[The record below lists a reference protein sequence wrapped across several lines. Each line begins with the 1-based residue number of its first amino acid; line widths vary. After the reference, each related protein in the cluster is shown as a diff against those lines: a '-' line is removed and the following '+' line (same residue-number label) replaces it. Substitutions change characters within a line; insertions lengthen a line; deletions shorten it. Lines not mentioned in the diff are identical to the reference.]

1 MIRSLCL
8 TQLFDIFS
16 NTKSHTIRR
25 MKMTTFTIRTF
36 DRELAQEILKLKI
49 NDGIIRPGVEKA
61 EGSPYIIII
70 QYIGLAASLITFATF
85 LFNLIKSKQKGSQE
99 KTKTIICTQK
109 NTVDLRELTASYEE
123 SIYIEIQEK
132 D

>member
-1 MIRSLCL
+1 
-8 TQLFDIFS
+8 
-16 NTKSHTIRR
+16 
-25 MKMTTFTIRTF
+25 MTTFTIRTF